1 MPIIHEENQSRLSF
15 LAPIIGV
22 TIITTIIVVVGTLY
36 FLSATPTGERLRNQ
50 LGLSNLK
57 SFNIQTSSTDKVV
70 VEESSAFIDA
80 TKNASPSV
88 VSITSTGKTVRDIF
102 GLGVIQAPQTSGTGF
117 IVTSDGL
124 IVTNKHV
131 VDGSEVFNVTT
142 AEGKSY
148 NGKVVGR
155 DPANDIAFLTVDA
168 HGLPVA
174 NLGDSDKVQVGQW
187 VIAIGNA
194 LGELQNSVTVGVI
207 SAKER
212 SATPSDGQGNI
223 ESLDGLFQTDAA
235 INPGNSGGPLVNVKG
250 QVIGMNTAIAGN
262 AQNIGFAIPVSDL
275 KKDLDSY
282 RKSGKIVQPYLG
294 VRYQPITKA
303 LAKTLDLPVEAGA
316 LLASA
321 NNISAIASDSP
332 AEKAG
337 LKDKDII
344 IKINND
350 QVTETLPLAR
360 LIRRYNPGDSVK
372 ITLLRDK
379 KEQVV
384 TLVLGSLGN

>member
-1 MPIIHEENQSRLSF
+1 MNQENQSRWSF

-22 TIITTIIVVVGTLY
+22 TIITTIVVVVGTLY

-57 SFNIQTSSTDKVV
+57 SFNIQTSNTDKVV

-80 TKNASPSV
+80 TKNVSPAV
-88 VSITSTGKTVRDIF
+88 VSITSTGKAVRDVF
-102 GLGVIQAPQTSGTGF
+102 GFGVIEAPQTSGTGF

-131 VDGSEVFNVTT
+131 VDSGEKFSVTT

-148 NGKVVGR
+148 DGKVVGR

-174 NLGDSDKVQVGQW
+174 DLGDSDKVQVGQW

-194 LGELQNSVTVGVI
+194 LGELQNTVTVGVV

-212 SATPSDGQGNI
+212 TASPSDGQGNS

-235 INPGNSGGPLVNVKG
+235 INPGNSGGPLLNIKG

-282 RKSGKIVQPYLG
+282 RKSGKIIQPYIG

-303 LAKTLDLPVEAGA
+303 LAKTLDLPVESGA

-321 NNISAIASDSP
+321 NNDPAIASGSP

-344 IKINND
+344 TKVND
-350 QVTETLPLAR
+350 DRITETLPLAR
-360 LIRRYNPGDSVK
+360 LIRRYNPGDTVK

-379 KEQVV
+379 REQIV
-384 TLVLGSLGN
+384 TLTLGALGN